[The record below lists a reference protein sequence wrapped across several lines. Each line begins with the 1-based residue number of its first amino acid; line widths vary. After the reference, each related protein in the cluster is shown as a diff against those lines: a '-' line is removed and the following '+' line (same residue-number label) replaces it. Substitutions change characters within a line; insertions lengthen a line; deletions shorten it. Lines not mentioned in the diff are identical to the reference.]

1 MIKSLHIENY
11 ALIDNLDIELHPGFS
26 VITGETG
33 AGKSIILG
41 AIGLLT
47 GTKLRT
53 KDDSSA
59 GQGTGMMSSKEDASQ
74 PRKTIVEAI
83 FDVAGYNL
91 QQFFDDNDLDFD
103 GSECVV
109 RREISIQGKSRAFVN
124 DSPVS
129 LSLLKEL
136 GDRLLDIHSQ
146 HQNLLLNK
154 EDFQLNVLD
163 ILAGK
168 MRGERNSRSSS
179 FDGLRN
185 RVQGVQGGESTLEE
199 YKQSF
204 KVYSDAKSALDKAMQ
219 RLGNMSK
226 EEDYMRFQLKE
237 LQELGLKEGEQEELE
252 EESELLS
259 HAEDIQV
266 ALNEALGYIYSDD
279 DDDAVQNVRECGK
292 VIKRLADLVP
302 GANDGLAERLES
314 CYIELKDIAEEIE
327 DRRDNVETNPNRLE
341 RINERLSALYALE
354 QKHRVDSVEELIAI
368 QTDLQMRLSEMD
380 SGEEHIEDLRSE
392 MKIARQEAERLADIL
407 TKERKEASEKVEEQ
421 ISERLVMLGMPNA
434 QFEITISEK
443 SELDSSGK
451 DNVEFLFSA
460 NRNRMPVNIARV
472 ASGGEIAR
480 VMLALKAML
489 ANAMK
494 MPTIIFDEIDTGVSG
509 GIAEKMAKIMRDMGD
524 NGRQVIS
531 ITHLPQIAAMG
542 GNHYKVYKTDDGEKT
557 ITQIAR
563 ITGEERVA
571 EVANMLSG
579 EVTGKAALDN
589 ARELLNFPN

>member
-237 LQELGLKEGEQEELE
+237 LQELGLTEGEQEELE

-392 MKIARQEAERLADIL
+392 MKIARQEVERLAEIL

-563 ITGEERVA
+563 ITGAERVA

>member
-1 MIKSLHIENY
+1 
-11 ALIDNLDIELHPGFS
+11 
-26 VITGETG
+26 
-33 AGKSIILG
+33 
-41 AIGLLT
+41 
-47 GTKLRT
+47 
-53 KDDSSA
+53 
-59 GQGTGMMSSKEDASQ
+59 
-74 PRKTIVEAI
+74 
-83 FDVAGYNL
+83 
-91 QQFFDDNDLDFD
+91 
-103 GSECVV
+103 
-109 RREISIQGKSRAFVN
+109 
-124 DSPVS
+124 
-129 LSLLKEL
+129 
-136 GDRLLDIHSQ
+136 
-146 HQNLLLNK
+146 
-154 EDFQLNVLD
+154 
-163 ILAGK
+163 
-168 MRGERNSRSSS
+168 
-179 FDGLRN
+179 
-185 RVQGVQGGESTLEE
+185 
-199 YKQSF
+199 
-204 KVYSDAKSALDKAMQ
+204 
-219 RLGNMSK
+219 
-226 EEDYMRFQLKE
+226 MRFQLKE

-380 SGEEHIEDLRSE
+380 SGEEHIEDLRNE
-392 MKIARQEAERLADIL
+392 MIAAHMEAERLADIL

-563 ITGEERVA
+563 ITGAERVA

>member
-237 LQELGLKEGEQEELE
+237 LQELGLTEGEQEELE

-392 MKIARQEAERLADIL
+392 MKIARQEVERLAEIL